1 MEYARWLARPVP
13 SQVAAAMCSRAV
25 SGDVSAARELC
36 DRTEGRVPASVN
48 VEGKI
53 DYAAG
58 QDAKEQLLKRLGA
71 VRN

>member
-1 MEYARWLARPVP
+1 
-13 SQVAAAMCSRAV
+13 MCSRAV